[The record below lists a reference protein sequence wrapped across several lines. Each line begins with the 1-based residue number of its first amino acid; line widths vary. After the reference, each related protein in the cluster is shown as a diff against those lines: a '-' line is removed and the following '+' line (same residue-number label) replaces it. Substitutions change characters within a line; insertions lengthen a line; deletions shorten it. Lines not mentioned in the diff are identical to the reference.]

1 MDIRTFFAKGKG
13 PKFYGVQAGHKPGV
27 YETWE
32 EAEEQIK
39 GFRGACHR
47 SFPTKEEAQDFVD
60 QPPLPEIYQPTES
73 KPTDSQLNTEQRAAF
88 DAVVD
93 GKSIFITGPGGTGKS
108 FLLENLHDYFKLRSK
123 RKLAITAMTGCAAV
137 LIGPFAKTL
146 HSWAGIG
153 LGRGDP
159 EKIAEAVATD
169 KRKGPRWRKTDCLV
183 IDEVSMMTPGLLELL
198 DVVGRRARKC
208 PDRPF
213 GGIQMVFVGDFY
225 QLPPVGSGGFAF
237 DSPLWSRV
245 VKDTFFLT
253 EIVRQKDP
261 IFQQI
266 LNEAR
271 IGELSAESYEILESR
286 KTMDWKRKEIKPTL
300 LFTKNNDV
308 NEINDGQMRK
318 LPGEERVFTAETHV
332 PPGMTR
338 DIAQMLVEKL
348 DKDAP
353 YEVEL
358 RLKERAQVML
368 LKQHYEEKED
378 KDGKKTLSPVHG
390 LVNGSRGI
398 VTGFSADGYPIVKFL
413 NGRTITVRPA
423 TWSSDDEPNSLKR
436 EQIPLRVAYAL
447 TIHKAQGASLDSAL
461 VDVGPSTFECGQ
473 AYVALSRVRSLE
485 ALYIFEISKRA
496 FRANPAVKAFYGALR
511 TKIEEPV
518 SHN

>member
-1 MDIRTFFAKGKG
+1 MDLRTFFRGKG
-13 PKFYGVQAGHKPGV
+13 SKFYGVQAGYKPGV
-27 YETWE
+27 YDTWE
-32 EAEEQIK
+32 QAEEQIK
-39 GFRGACHR
+39 GFVGARHR
-47 SFPTKEEAQDFVD
+47 SFGTKEEAEEFVS
-60 QPPLPEIYQPTES
+60 QVPLPEIYQPPP
-73 KPTDSQLNTEQRAAF
+73 PTGDTLNDKQRAAF
-88 DAVVD
+88 DAVVE
-93 GKSIFITGPGGTGKS
+93 GKSVFITGPGGTGKS
-108 FLLENLHDYFKLRSK
+108 FLLENLHDYFKFKSK
-123 RKLAITAMTGCAAV
+123 KKLAITAMTGCAAV

-153 LGRGDP
+153 LGRGEP

-183 IDEVSMMTPGLLELL
+183 IDEVSMMTPGLVDLL
-198 DVVGRRARKC
+198 DMVGRKARKC

-237 DSPLWSRV
+237 ESPLWKRV
-245 VKDTFFLT
+245 VKETITLT

-261 IFQQI
+261 VFQQI

-271 IGELSAESYEILESR
+271 VGKLSRESYEVLESR

-300 LFTKNNDV
+300 LFTKNTDV
-308 NEINDGQMRK
+308 NEINEGQMRK
-318 LPGEERVFTAETHV
+318 LPGGEHIFTAETHV
-332 PPGMTR
+332 PADMSS
-338 DIAQMLVEKL
+338 DVAQMLIEKL

-353 YEVEL
+353 YEVVL

-368 LKQHYEEKED
+368 LKQMYEDTE
-378 KDGKKTLSPVHG
+378 DGKPGCAIQG

-398 VTGFSADGYPIVKFL
+398 VTSFAADGNPVVKFL
-413 NGRTITVRPA
+413 NGKTITVRPA
-423 TWSSDDEPNSLKR
+423 TWSSDDEPDSLKR

-485 ALYIFEISKRA
+485 SLFIFEIAEKS
-496 FRANPAVKAFYGALR
+496 FRAHSTVKAFYESLALDQ
-511 TKIEEPV
+511 PA
-518 SHN
+518 